1 LSASAASG
9 DARIIRSGRA
19 LGAAYRQGEGVD
31 DAKQLEQSLAAL
43 RTLYRAVRE
52 LNVARDLTATLQ
64 AVADTVVSSL
74 GFGAAA
80 VNLVHGD
87 QLQIVAVAGPDVL
100 CEQLNGQSGSRE
112 SWEQLLAKAEPWGAL
127 LYLPLADPVGDVPT
141 WRPDNYPSVDPD
153 AWQPDDVLMAPLHS
167 PDGELVGVLSVDLP
181 EGGRKPG
188 RDQCELLEMFAAQ
201 AAIAIDNA
209 RLHWALRRS
218 VSELE
223 HEQQA
228 LRASE
233 ESFRLAFENA
243 PSGMAMRG
251 LRPPAEGRLLRANAA
266 LSNLLGYSERELRR
280 DGLAAFT
287 HPEDRDLLPE
297 GETPRRIEVRFIRGD
312 ASLLWSSVHCSVV
325 YDAAGNADFQL
336 IHVED
341 VGERRSRELA
351 LVHQAAHDPL
361 TGLANRTELR
371 SRLYEILGHAEP
383 VVVMFCDMD
392 NFKQVNDTYGHAA
405 GDAVLVEVGRR
416 LRMHVREHDTVARV
430 GGDEF
435 VLLVRDLDP
444 AAAGDLVTRLTN
456 AVSRP
461 VEYEGFRIRVSVSI
475 GLGTSVPAST
485 VDELLREA
493 DQAMYREKWERARRK
508 TDMHPMRNTS

>member
-1 LSASAASG
+1 MLAGTDNTTGAGPAAQG
-9 DARIIRSGRA
+9 DR
-19 LGAAYRQGEGVD
+19 VD
-31 DAKQLEQSLAAL
+31 DAKQLEQSLEAL
-43 RTLYRAVRE
+43 RALYRAVRE
-52 LNVARDLTATLQ
+52 LNEARDLTATLQ
-64 AVADTVVSSL
+64 TVADSVVFSF

-80 VNLVHGD
+80 VNLVHGEE
-87 QLQIVAVAGPDVL
+87 LQIVAVAGPEAVR
-100 CEQLNGQSGSRE
+100 ETLNGQSGSRR
-112 SWEQLLAKAEPWGAL
+112 SWEELLARAEPWGTL
-127 LYLPLADPVGDVPT
+127 RYLPMEQPVGDVPT
-141 WRPDNYPSVDPD
+141 WRPDHYPTPDPD
-153 AWQPDDVLMAPLHS
+153 DWQPDDVLMAPLYS
-167 PDGELVGVLSVDLP
+167 AEGELVGVLSVDLP

-188 RDQCELLEMFAAQ
+188 PNQCELLEMFAAQ
-201 AAIAIDNA
+201 AAIAIENA
-209 RLHWALRRS
+209 RLHWALRLS
-218 VSELE
+218 VHELE
-223 HEQQA
+223 REQHA

-251 LRPPAEGRLLRANAA
+251 LRPPADGRLLRVNAA

-312 ASLLWSSVHCSVV
+312 ATVLWSSVHCSVV
-325 YDAAGNADFQL
+325 YDASGNADFQL

-341 VGERRSRELA
+341 VSERRSRELA

-444 AAAGDLVTRLTN
+444 DTAGDLVTRLTT

-461 VEYEGFRIRVSVSI
+461 VEYEGFEIKVSASI
-475 GLGTSVPAST
+475 GLGTSAPAST

-508 TDMHPMRNTS
+508 ADLHRVRQTS